1 MKTNIQ
7 IELTDEQRNIVA
19 NAYHNKADKQLITR
33 KELADLIQT
42 FIDELLKNEKSIREI
57 TSDIIAKGGYRH
69 FYNDKPVSKEEF
81 NRLSLLENK

>member
-7 IELTDEQRNIVA
+7 IELTYKQRNIVS

-42 FIDELLKNEKSIREI
+42 FIDDLLKNEK
-57 TSDIIAKGGYRH
+57 A
-69 FYNDKPVSKEEF
+69 
-81 NRLSLLENK
+81 

>member
-1 MKTNIQ
+1 
-7 IELTDEQRNIVA
+7 VS

-42 FIDELLKNEKSIREI
+42 FIDDLLKNEKSIREI
-57 TSDIIAKGGYRH
+57 TSDIISKGGMRY

-81 NRLSLLENK
+81 NRLSLLEKK